1 MEIVEARIDKL
12 GAVAVVDCTWV
23 SDHAGRDGGV
33 TPTKEPAQP
42 RLQVMMV
49 EIISMAKSI
58 GQ

>member
-1 MEIVEARIDKL
+1 MEARIDKL
-12 GAVAVVDCTWV
+12 GAVAVVACNWV
-23 SDHAGRDGGV
+23 LDQVRRDSGV

>member
-1 MEIVEARIDKL
+1 VEARIDKL
-12 GAVAVVDCTWV
+12 GAVAVVACNWV
-23 SDHAGRDGGV
+23 PDHVRRDSGV

-58 GQ
+58 RQ